1 MFDKLNKWFWWVIR
15 DREIGEAFEDAV
27 ASLFHPNDAVELD
40 MIIVSEKTKTTKA
53 YQKYL
58 AYCFRHDV
66 LDREVR
72 RCAKLVNKRNHK
84 RSHEQDYERA
94 VECLYADV
102 DADIEKTTKK
112 KEKANDWN

>member
-1 MFDKLNKWFWWVIR
+1 MFNKLNKWFWWVIR
-15 DREIGEAFEDAV
+15 DREVGEAFEDAV
-27 ASLFHPNDAVELD
+27 ASLPHSNDVTVELV
-40 MIIVSEKTKTTKA
+40 MIVVSEKTKVTKA

-72 RCAKLVNKRNHK
+72 RCAKLVNQRN
-84 RSHEQDYERA
+84 HEQDYERA